1 MRKPKDFDLLIERVE
16 SAEKWR
22 DSVYKSKWKKYLFM
36 YRSIAKDKPAGVSN
50 MFIPQTFMMVE
61 TVKARVAGALFAN
74 RPFVTVLP
82 RGSDD
87 ADKADLMESLLD
99 WQLNERMQ
107 IKRVFANDLL
117 SDAIIMGTSISY
129 TSWLKKQRKQKKR
142 MDVEEYLLDPYGMP
156 FMDEAGQPIL
166 TANRQVVEENV
177 DVYDDPITQHID
189 LFDFFVDRAATKIE
203 DARFCGH
210 VERLT
215 KEQIKALEKTAG
227 WSVNWKDLSP
237 NEGMSSG
244 RAARAEISGGGSIGS
259 DDTYDKD
266 SAAGLYEVIHYWED
280 NRHVVIINRQE
291 CALDEENPFWHGQK
305 PYDKVCYITL
315 PDEFYG
321 MGLPESIADLQ
332 DELNTSR
339 NMRIDYNAM
348 ALRRMWKMR
357 KGCGITNKDLM
368 WRQGGVIQLE
378 DLDDVQEINI
388 QQIPA
393 SAFTNEE
400 ITKQDMRYVTGVH
413 DIIMGVSDADETA
426 TTTMTKD
433 NNASIRFKFFIEAL
447 VDDMLIPIVDKCIS
461 MDIQYMDDAKT
472 IRLFDND
479 AGKMAQIATIT
490 QEDIDGAYDL
500 YYVGSAV
507 EPMANKEMYKQKV
520 LEAYTLAMNNPL
532 VQQSPESQRNLL
544 LALFKA
550 AEIKNPEELLPPLPQ
565 PQMQTQPQSQATGV
579 PPMTMGANQ
588 LALV

>member
-1 MRKPKDFDLLIERVE
+1 
-16 SAEKWR
+16 
-22 DSVYKSKWKKYLFM
+22 
-36 YRSIAKDKPAGVSN
+36 
-50 MFIPQTFMMVE
+50 
-61 TVKARVAGALFAN
+61 
-74 RPFVTVLP
+74 
-82 RGSDD
+82 
-87 ADKADLMESLLD
+87 
-99 WQLNERMQ
+99 
-107 IKRVFANDLL
+107 
-117 SDAIIMGTSISY
+117 
-129 TSWLKKQRKQKKR
+129 
-142 MDVEEYLLDPYGMP
+142 
-156 FMDEAGQPIL
+156 
-166 TANRQVVEENV
+166 
-177 DVYDDPITQHID
+177 
-189 LFDFFVDRAATKIE
+189 
-203 DARFCGH
+203 
-210 VERLT
+210 
-215 KEQIKALEKTAG
+215 
-227 WSVNWKDLSP
+227 
-237 NEGMSSG
+237 
-244 RAARAEISGGGSIGS
+244 
-259 DDTYDKD
+259 
-266 SAAGLYEVIHYWED
+266 
-280 NRHVVIINRQE
+280 
-291 CALDEENPFWHGQK
+291 
-305 PYDKVCYITL
+305 
-315 PDEFYG
+315 
-321 MGLPESIADLQ
+321 
-332 DELNTSR
+332 
-339 NMRIDYNAM
+339 
-348 ALRRMWKMR
+348 MR

-413 DIIMGVSDADETA
+413 DIIMGVADADETA

-579 PPMTMGANQ
+579 PPMAMGANQ
-588 LALV
+588 LTLV

>member
-16 SAEKWR
+16 TAEKWR

-36 YRSIAKDKPAGVSN
+36 YRSIAKAKPAGVSN

-61 TVKARVAGALFAN
+61 TVKARVAEALFAN

-129 TSWLKKQRKQKKR
+129 TSLLKKQRKQKKR

-166 TANRQVVEENV
+166 TASRQVVEENV
-177 DVYDDPITQHID
+177 DVYDDSITQHID

-413 DIIMGVSDADETA
+413 DIIMGVADADETA

-550 AEIKNPEELLPPLPQ
+550 AEIKNPEELLPELPQ

-579 PPMTMGANQ
+579 PPMAMGANQ
-588 LALV
+588 LTLV